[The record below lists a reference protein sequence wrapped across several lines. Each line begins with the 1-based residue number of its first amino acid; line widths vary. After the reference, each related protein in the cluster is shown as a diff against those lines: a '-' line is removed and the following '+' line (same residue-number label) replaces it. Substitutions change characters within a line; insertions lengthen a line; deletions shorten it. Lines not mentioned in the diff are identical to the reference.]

1 MVEEN
6 QNAPVEQS
14 VTTSGDT
21 EKKADSVAYESYMKA
36 LHEKKMAQERE
47 SKLQAEL
54 QLLQEEK
61 LEREGKIE
69 ELNTQYKSERDRYK
83 SELDK
88 TKQQYAWN
96 SLTSSIKAEA
106 SKHGCLDTDLLIKAI
121 EDDDLKRINVGE
133 DFSIDMDSLSSVIA
147 DTKKKKPMLFKN
159 QSVPVANGTPN
170 TKVQSPKKNS
180 IKDMSLDELR
190 EAYKNSYK

>member
-6 QNAPVEQS
+6 QNAPVGQS
-14 VTTSGDT
+14 EETSGNS

-36 LHEKKMAQERE
+36 LNEKKNAQA
-47 SKLQAEL
+47 KLSEYEQEL
-54 QLLQEEK
+54 QKLREEK

-69 ELNTQYKSERDRYK
+69 ELNTQYRSERDQYK
-83 SELDK
+83 SELEK

-96 SLTSSIKAEA
+96 SLTNSIKAEA

-147 DTKKKKPMLFKN
+147 DTKKKRPMLFKN
-159 QSVPVANGTPN
+159 TSVPVANGTPN
-170 TKVQSPKKNS
+170 TKPKPKNNL
-180 IKDMSLDELR
+180 KDMSLDELR

>member
-21 EKKADSVAYESYMKA
+21 EKKADSVAYDSYMKA

-69 ELNTQYKSERDRYK
+69 ELNATYKTERDQYKSQLE
-83 SELDK
+83 K

-96 SLTSSIKAEA
+96 SLTNSIKAEA

-133 DFSIDMDSLSSVIA
+133 DFSIDMESLNSVIA
-147 DTKKKKPMLFKN
+147 DTKKKRPMLFKS
-159 QSVPVANGTPN
+159 QSVPVANGTPSTKPKPKN
-170 TKVQSPKKNS
+170 T